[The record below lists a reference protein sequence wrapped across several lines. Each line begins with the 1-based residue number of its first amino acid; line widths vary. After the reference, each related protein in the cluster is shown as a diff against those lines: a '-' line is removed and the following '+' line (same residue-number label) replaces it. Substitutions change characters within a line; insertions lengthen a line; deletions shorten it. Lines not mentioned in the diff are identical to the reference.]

1 MYDFPE
7 NIDYYQRYLDNQ
19 DNESKNDLVYKFLNN
34 IQPYLLN
41 NYLLQILIVDIDEG
55 YDEQIQSYIAEHI
68 DLIIG
73 ESHEIINLLVEILTT
88 TDIYD
93 ANEKLNSIQEF
104 IESINNNCELIQ
116 DNLNDESNQI
126 LIKYIELIKK
136 YTNDLR
142 VFLII
147 IPPPQPIV

>member
-73 ESHEIINLLVEILTT
+73 ESHEIINLLGEILTT

-104 IESINNNCELIQ
+104 IESINNNYELIQ